1 MEQVMKDSLVTVFGG
16 GGFLGRH
23 VAQALMERGARV
35 RIAQRDLASAMRVQ
49 PLGGLG
55 QKQYVAAD
63 IRKPQSVAKA
73 VTGSDVVINL
83 VGVLSGDFEGSH
95 HDGAANVAK
104 AAADAGVRALVHVSA
119 IGADP
124 QSPSAYGRSKAAGEA
139 AVRAAFPA
147 ATIVRPSILFGP
159 EDQFLNRFADLISR
173 LPVVPVIGADT
184 KFQPVYVTDVA
195 EAIANAAA
203 DPGRHGGKTFELGGP
218 RQISMIDLN
227 RWIAQTIGRERS
239 LVAVPPSIASTIAS
253 LGWLPGAPITRD
265 QYAMLQS
272 DNVVAAGSPGLAE
285 LGVSPTPMEAV
296 AGNWLVRYRRHGR
309 FAGRA
314 KA

>member
-1 MEQVMKDSLVTVFGG
+1 
-16 GGFLGRH
+16 
-23 VAQALMERGARV
+23 
-35 RIAQRDLASAMRVQ
+35 
-49 PLGGLG
+49 
-55 QKQYVAAD
+55 
-63 IRKPQSVAKA
+63 
-73 VTGSDVVINL
+73 
-83 VGVLSGDFEGSH
+83 
-95 HDGAANVAK
+95 
-104 AAADAGVRALVHVSA
+104 
-119 IGADP
+119 
-124 QSPSAYGRSKAAGEA
+124 
-139 AVRAAFPA
+139 
-147 ATIVRPSILFGP
+147 
-159 EDQFLNRFADLISR
+159 
-173 LPVVPVIGADT
+173 
-184 KFQPVYVTDVA
+184 
-195 EAIANAAA
+195 
-203 DPGRHGGKTFELGGP
+203 LGGP

-239 LVAVPPSIASTIAS
+239 LIAVPPSIASTIAS